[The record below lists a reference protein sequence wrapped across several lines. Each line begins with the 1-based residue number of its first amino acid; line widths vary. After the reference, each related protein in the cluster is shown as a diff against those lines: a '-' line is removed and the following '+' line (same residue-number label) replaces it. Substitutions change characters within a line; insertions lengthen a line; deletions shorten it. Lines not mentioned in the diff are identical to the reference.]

1 MMYKLSFFS
10 IVFIF
15 PQMTDA
21 GYTEVVQLLIN
32 SANDAERVKR
42 MLETVDAEGDTVSIS
57 QITSL

>member
-1 MMYKLSFFS
+1 
-10 IVFIF
+10 
-15 PQMTDA
+15 MTDA